1 MSALLPRALLVAIL
15 SSALPYSLEMFVL
28 GRLPQRTF
36 GILMSV
42 EPAIAALFGLVMLG
56 ETLSAMQCL
65 AIACV
70 IAASLGS
77 MTGIRPANAP
87 LPS

>member
-1 MSALLPRALLVAIL
+1 VM
-15 SSALPYSLEMFVL
+15 

-36 GILMSV
+36 GILMSL
-42 EPAIAALFGLVMLG
+42 EPAIAALFGLVILH
-56 ETLSAMQCL
+56 ESLTPMQCA

-77 MTGIRPANAP
+77 VAGSRPATP
-87 LPS
+87 LPP